1 MVMVVVLTVKS
12 IYYRSKKSYISWCS
26 GCEVQVLEGVEEEL
40 ATAYQVEKESRQ
52 DLVRSSMARGR
63 RWRSGRAGS
72 CGASGW
78 REGGRGRS
86 RGFAGLIDR
95 QANSLDGGGRDE
107 VKGSFGLKLWI

>member
-52 DLVRSSMARGR
+52 DLVRSSMAKM
-63 RWRSGRAGS
+63 
-72 CGASGW
+72 GA
-78 REGGRGRS
+78 
-86 RGFAGLIDR
+86 
-95 QANSLDGGGRDE
+95 
-107 VKGSFGLKLWI
+107 

>member
-78 REGGRGRS
+78 REGGRGR
-86 RGFAGLIDR
+86 GWVICWLNR
-95 QANSLDGGGRDE
+95 QTSE
-107 VKGSFGLKLWI
+107 QFG